1 MISGKRGKGTE
12 YPLWARAAQIMRCH
26 KLAWFEGQGLFLG
39 GSRQGSRASWRS
51 PTQISPRRPL
61 VPVSDPP
68 KTAGPRFISVFRER
82 AVRH

>member
-39 GSRQGSRASWRS
+39 GSRQGSRATD
-51 PTQISPRRPL
+51 PKPHAQILHFLTLDLTLPCINEGQR
-61 VPVSDPP
+61 
-68 KTAGPRFISVFRER
+68 G
-82 AVRH
+82 